1 MGNFLNELHAYKS
14 VPRELVFDNSL
25 TDRARFVYIFMACKP
40 ENWDFFI
47 EPMAKEIGYSVDT
60 LRKYVNE
67 LVTSG
72 WLVKGTQSN
81 ENGHFGAVKYMLK
94 ATKFSVTEIFRDGNS
109 SAQDNIDCKKDKI
122 EKNKKENSEKDRE
135 LFEKCWLAYRR
146 KGSKKESLVHWNKL
160 TDVERQNVLPHIKAY
175 VATRDLQ
182 YQKDFQRYL
191 RDKIFQTVVVS
202 GKNVAYDPTRLG
214 KGESAS
220 NVYMPSG
227 NFSLTWD
234 DTIKAYLYIGY
245 YMDGSGVPDGY
256 TDDNRPDGATI
267 VLNNGRGTI
276 VWSSDEKRWN
286 RTR

>member
-94 ATKFSVTEIFRDGNS
+94 ATKNPVTEIFRDGNS
-109 SAQDNIDCKKDKI
+109 SAQDNIDCKKDKT
-122 EKNKKENSEKDRE
+122 EKNKKENSEKDLE
-135 LFEKCWLAYRR
+135 LFEECWLAYRR

-182 YQKDFQRYL
+182 FQKEFQRYL
-191 RDKIFQTVVVS
+191 RDKTFQTIVVS
-202 GKNVAYDPTRLG
+202 GKNVAYDPTKLG

-256 TDDNRPDGATI
+256 TDGNRPDGATI

-276 VWSSDEKRWN
+276 VWSSKERQWK

>member
-1 MGNFLNELHAYKS
+1 
-14 VPRELVFDNSL
+14 
-25 TDRARFVYIFMACKP
+25 
-40 ENWDFFI
+40 
-47 EPMAKEIGYSVDT
+47 MAKEIGYSVDT

-94 ATKFSVTEIFRDGNS
+94 STKNSVTEIFRDGNS

-122 EKNKKENSEKDRE
+122 EKNKKENSEKDKE
-135 LFEKCWLAYRR
+135 LFEECWLAYRR

-182 YQKDFQRYL
+182 FQKDFQRYL

-276 VWSSDEKRWN
+276 VWSSKERQWKR
-286 RTR
+286 TK